1 MEKLGIGII
10 GLGIISDAHE
20 RGIAQAADIAKV
32 MAVCDIDLVKAQL
45 RAKKYD
51 ASFCSDYHNLLS
63 DPSITVVDIILPHHL
78 HYQVAR
84 DCIKAGKHILIEKP
98 LTLSSSSGAELIGL
112 AKEKGVIFSVAENT
126 RFVKAY
132 TEVEKILASGVLG
145 KILSVRTL
153 ISGSEIYRLENNETW
168 KGKKAGS
175 GGGVLMDAA
184 PHTFYLLKWLFGGI
198 ESLQAFDCQVIDR
211 CEVEDNAIVF
221 GKLNNGSL
229 FYSQF
234 SFTVQAPW
242 TERLEINGL
251 NGSIIIDQISNPV
264 GLIYSGTNDYYGQ
277 KLDIPFD
284 PENWKTNSISIEVN
298 AFLNAVRNGTKPLV
312 DAVDANYAV
321 YAVEKAYE
329 SVKTGLAVRL

>member
-98 LTLSSSSGAELIGL
+98 LTLSSSSGAELIDL

-126 RFVKAY
+126 RFQAHLSQVDIVDAAVKD
-132 TEVEKILASGVLG
+132 
-145 KILSVRTL
+145 RTL
-153 ISGSEIYRLENNETW
+153 I
-168 KGKKAGS
+168 
-175 GGGVLMDAA
+175 
-184 PHTFYLLKWLFGGI
+184 
-198 ESLQAFDCQVIDR
+198 
-211 CEVEDNAIVF
+211 
-221 GKLNNGSL
+221 
-229 FYSQF
+229 
-234 SFTVQAPW
+234 
-242 TERLEINGL
+242 
-251 NGSIIIDQISNPV
+251 
-264 GLIYSGTNDYYGQ
+264 
-277 KLDIPFD
+277 
-284 PENWKTNSISIEVN
+284 
-298 AFLNAVRNGTKPLV
+298 
-312 DAVDANYAV
+312 
-321 YAVEKAYE
+321 
-329 SVKTGLAVRL
+329 LA